1 MSNGAS
7 WARREVLKV
16 RERLRGVVC
25 GEGKVLPARSSERS
39 QETLRTKLGILD
51 VLVTAIEAA
60 RVFGT
65 LECFS

>member
-1 MSNGAS
+1 VRNGAS
-7 WARREVLKV
+7 WARREVSNV

-25 GEGKVLPARSSERS
+25 GECKVLPARSSERS
-39 QETLRTKLGILD
+39 QENLRAKLGVLD
-51 VLVTAIEAA
+51 VSVAAIEAG